1 MARHHPLDLEA
12 ELKLANNGYL
22 VNPNKALRDAA
33 AANPDAYVSVNGLI
47 YRKGQP
53 PEQYAGAPRAPR
65 ILIDEA
71 DYEAAILDRQAADG
85 LYD

>member
-1 MARHHPLDLEA
+1 MASLQTLDLEA

-22 VNPNKALRDAA
+22 VNPNKAMRDAA
-33 AANPDAYVSVNGLI
+33 EANPDAYVSVNGLI

-53 PEQYAGAPRAPR
+53 PQQYARAPRAPQ
-65 ILIDEA
+65 ILVDGA
-71 DYEAAILDRQAADG
+71 DYEAAILDRQATDG